1 MKNSC
6 CLTMNYNKAIEIL
19 YNQAPMFQNIGKRA
33 YKTGLETTLILDE
46 IFQHPHRK
54 FRTIHVAGTNGK
66 GSCSH
71 LIAAVLQSAGYRVGL
86 YTSPH
91 LKDFRERIRINGE
104 MISEEAVCEFV
115 KLAQPII
122 AEHQPSFFEITT
134 AMAFRYFEQQG
145 VDVAVIEVGLGGRLD
160 CTNIIT
166 PELSIIT
173 NISIDHTDLLGAT
186 LPEIACE
193 KAGVIKS
200 GRPVII
206 GERQLEVAQ
215 VFISKANEVVAPI
228 YFASDEMA
236 DVELPICEMKGYYQD
251 KNRRTILTAI
261 RELRRQGYFDISDQA
276 IVDGFARVCRLTG
289 IMGRWQLISEN
300 PRIICDTGHNEAG
313 IKFVTEQLLHEKFTN
328 LRIIIGVVSDKK
340 IDKVLALL
348 PKNAIYYFTK
358 AQIPRALS
366 EIDLQSQATEYGLQ
380 GDCYQ
385 TISQALN
392 QAKQD
397 YVKGDL
403 IFVGGSNFTVA
414 EIL

>member
-1 MKNSC
+1 MTYSE
-6 CLTMNYNKAIEIL
+6 AIEIL
-19 YNQAPMFQNIGKRA
+19 YNQAPMFQNVGKQA
-33 YKTGLETTLILDE
+33 YKTGLETTHELDR
-46 IFQHPHRK
+46 IFQHPHRR

-71 LIAAVLQSAGYRVGL
+71 LMAAVLQKSGYKVGL

-115 KLAQPII
+115 ELAKPLI
-122 AEHQPSFFEITT
+122 AELRPSFFEITT
-134 AMAFRYFEQQG
+134 AMAFRYFAERE

-166 PELSIIT
+166 PEISIIT

-186 LPEIACE
+186 LPEIARE
-193 KAGVIKS
+193 KAGVIKA
-200 GRPVII
+200 GVPAVI
-206 GERQLEVAQ
+206 GERQGEVAQ
-215 VFISKANEVVAPI
+215 VFVDKAEEVGALL

-236 DVELPICEMKGYYQD
+236 DVELPNCEMKGYYQD
-251 KNRRTILTAI
+251 KNRRTVLTAI
-261 RELRRQGYFDISDQA
+261 RELRNRGKFDISDEA
-276 IVDGFARVCRLTG
+276 IVEGFANVCRLTG
-289 IMGRWQLISEN
+289 IMGRWQMLSEN
-300 PRIICDTGHNEAG
+300 PRVICDTGHNEAG
-313 IKFVTEQLLHEKFTN
+313 IQFVVNQLLHEKYTN
-328 LRIIIGVVSDKK
+328 LRIIIGMVSDKK

-358 AQIPRALS
+358 AQMPRALN
-366 EIDLQSQATEYGLQ
+366 EIELQKQAAEYGLK
-380 GDCYQ
+380 GSAYS
-385 TISQALN
+385 TIKQAFE
-392 QAKQD
+392 QAKMD
-397 YVKGDL
+397 YVDGDL

>member
-1 MKNSC
+1 
-6 CLTMNYNKAIEIL
+6 MNYNDAIEIL

-33 YKTGLETTLILDE
+33 YKTGLETTFELDR

-71 LIAAVLQSAGYRVGL
+71 LISAVLQKSGYKVGL

-115 KLAQPII
+115 ELAQPII
-122 AEHQPSFFEITT
+122 AELQPSFFEITT
-134 AMAFRYFEQQG
+134 AMAFRYFAMQN

-160 CTNIIT
+160 CTNIID

-186 LPEIACE
+186 LPEIAYE
-193 KAGVIKS
+193 KAGVIKA
-200 GRPVII
+200 GKPAII
-206 GERQLEVAQ
+206 GERQPEVAQ
-215 VFISKANEVVAPI
+215 VFISKATEVNAPI

-236 DVELPICEMKGYYQD
+236 NAILPDCEMKGYYQD
-251 KNRRTILTAI
+251 KNRRTVLTAI
-261 RELRRQGYFDISDQA
+261 RELRRQNYFNIPDQA
-276 IVDGFARVCRLTG
+276 IVDGFAKVCHLTG

-328 LRIIIGVVSDKK
+328 LRIIIGMVSDKK

-358 AQIPRALS
+358 AQIPRALN
-366 EIDLQSQATEYGLQ
+366 EVDLQKQATEYGLC
-380 GDCYQ
+380 GDTYP
-385 TISQALN
+385 TIEQALN
-392 QAKQD
+392 KAKQD
-397 YVKGDL
+397 YIEGDL

>member
-1 MKNSC
+1 
-6 CLTMNYNKAIEIL
+6 MNYNNAIEIL
-19 YNQAPMFQNIGKRA
+19 YNQAPMFQNVGKRA
-33 YKTGLETTLILDE
+33 YKTGLETTHALDK

-71 LIAAVLQSAGYRVGL
+71 LTAAVLQSAGYKVGL

-115 KLAQPII
+115 ELAQPLI
-122 AEHQPSFFEITT
+122 AELQPSFFEITT
-134 AMAFRYFEQQG
+134 AMAFRYFAQQN

-160 CTNIIT
+160 CTNIIS
-166 PELSIIT
+166 PEISIIT

-186 LPEIACE
+186 LPEIAHE
-193 KAGVIKS
+193 KAGVIK
-200 GRPVII
+200 PNTPAII
-206 GERQLEVAQ
+206 GEHQPEVAS
-215 VFISKANEVVAPI
+215 VFIDKAAEVGAPL
-228 YFASDEMA
+228 YFASTEMA
-236 DVELPICEMKGYYQD
+236 DASLPECEMKGYYQD
-251 KNRRTILTAI
+251 KNRRTVLTAI
-261 RELRRQGYFDISDQA
+261 RELRRQGHFNITDDNINE
-276 IVDGFARVCRLTG
+276 GFASVCRLTG
-289 IMGRWQLISEN
+289 IMGRWQLLSEN

-313 IKFVTEQLLHEKFTN
+313 IKFVAEQLLHEKYTN
-328 LRIIIGVVSDKK
+328 LRIILGMVSDKK

-358 AQIPRALS
+358 AQIPRALG
-366 EIDLQSQATEYGLQ
+366 EVELQQQAAEYGLQ
-380 GDCYQ
+380 GNCYT

-397 YVKGDL
+397 YTQGDL

>member
-1 MKNSC
+1 
-6 CLTMNYNKAIEIL
+6 MNYSTAIEIL
-19 YNQAPMFQNIGKRA
+19 YNQAPMFQNIGKKA
-33 YKTGLETTLILDE
+33 YKTGLETTLELDH
-46 IFQHPHRK
+46 IFQQPHRK

-71 LIAAVLQSAGYRVGL
+71 LISAVLQKSGYKVGL

-91 LKDFRERIRINGE
+91 LKDFRERIRINGK
-104 MISEEAVCEFV
+104 MISEESVCEFV
-115 KLAQPII
+115 ELAKPLIDQL
-122 AEHQPSFFEITT
+122 HPSFFEITT
-134 AMAFRYFEQQG
+134 AMAFRYFAQQN

-166 PELSIIT
+166 PEITVIT

-186 LPEIACE
+186 LPEIAHE
-193 KAGVIKS
+193 KAGIIKS
-200 GRPVII
+200 NIPAII
-206 GERQLEVAQ
+206 GERQPEVAQ
-215 VFISKANEVVAPI
+215 VFIDKATKENSPI

-236 DVELPICEMKGYYQD
+236 YAELPDCEMKGYYQD
-251 KNRRTILTAI
+251 RNRRTVLTAI
-261 RELRRQGYFDISDQA
+261 RELRKQNHFNIPDEA
-276 IVDGFARVCRLTG
+276 ITEGFANVCRLTG
-289 IMGRWQLISEN
+289 IMGRWQLLSEN

-313 IKFVTEQLLHEKFTN
+313 IQFVANQLLHEKYTN
-328 LRIIIGVVSDKK
+328 LRIIIGMVSDKK
-340 IDKVLALL
+340 IDKVLSLL

-358 AQIPRALS
+358 AQMPRALN
-366 EIDLQSQATEYGLQ
+366 EIELQKQAAEYGLQ
-380 GDCYQ
+380 GNYYP

-397 YVKGDL
+397 YTQGDL

>member
-1 MKNSC
+1 
-6 CLTMNYNKAIEIL
+6 MNYSNAIEIL

-33 YKTGLETTLILDE
+33 YKTGLETTYELDE

-71 LIAAVLQSAGYRVGL
+71 LTAAVLQSAGYKVGL

-115 KLAQPII
+115 ELAQPII
-122 AEHQPSFFEITT
+122 AELQPSFFEITT
-134 AMAFRYFEQQG
+134 AMAFRYFAMQN

-166 PELSIIT
+166 PEISIIT

-186 LPEIACE
+186 LPEIARE
-193 KAGVIKS
+193 KAGIIKHS
-200 GRPVII
+200 IPAII
-206 GERQLEVAQ
+206 GERQPEVAQ
-215 VFISKANEVVAPI
+215 VFIDKATEVKTEL

-236 DVELPICEMKGYYQD
+236 DTELPECEMKGYYQD
-251 KNRRTILTAI
+251 RNRRTVLTAI
-261 RELRRQGYFDISDQA
+261 RELRRQGHFIIPDQA
-276 IVDGFARVCRLTG
+276 IIDGFAQVCHLTS

-313 IKFVTEQLLHEKFTN
+313 IKFVAEQLLHEKFNN
-328 LRIIIGVVSDKK
+328 LRIIIGMVSDKK

-358 AQIPRALS
+358 AQIPRALN
-366 EIDLQSQATEYGLQ
+366 EIDLQNQAMEYGLQ
-380 GDCYQ
+380 GNTYP
-385 TISQALN
+385 TIKQALE

-397 YVKGDL
+397 YSEGDL

>member
-1 MKNSC
+1 MD
-6 CLTMNYNKAIEIL
+6 YNKAIEIL
-19 YNQAPMFQNIGKRA
+19 YNQAPMFQNIGKKA
-33 YKTGLETTLILDE
+33 YKTGLETTHELDE
-46 IFQHPHRK
+46 IFQHPHRR

-71 LIAAVLQSAGYRVGL
+71 LLSAVLQKAGYKVGL

-115 KLAQPII
+115 ELAQPII
-122 AEHQPSFFEITT
+122 GELQPSFFEITT
-134 AMAFRYFEQQG
+134 AMAFRYFAMQE

-160 CTNIIT
+160 CTNIIN
-166 PELSIIT
+166 PEISIIT

-186 LPEIACE
+186 LPEIARE

-200 GRPVII
+200 SCPAVI
-206 GERQLEVAQ
+206 GERQPEVAQ
-215 VFISKANEVVAPI
+215 VFIDKAEEVGAPL

-236 DVELPICEMKGYYQD
+236 DAELPECEMKGYYQD
-251 KNRRTILTAI
+251 KNRRTVLTAI
-261 RELRRQGYFDISDQA
+261 RELRKQGKFNISDEA
-276 IVDGFARVCRLTG
+276 VVDGFAQVCRLTG

-313 IKFVTEQLLHEKFTN
+313 IKFVVNQLLHEKYTN
-328 LRIIIGVVSDKK
+328 LRIIIGMVSDKK
-340 IDKVLALL
+340 IDKVLELL

-358 AQIPRALS
+358 AQIPRALN
-366 EIDLQSQATEYGLQ
+366 ENDLQKQGAEYGLR
-380 GDCYQ
+380 GDVYP
-385 TISQALN
+385 TIKQAFE
-392 QAKQD
+392 QAKID
-397 YVKGDL
+397 YKEGDL

>member
-1 MKNSC
+1 
-6 CLTMNYNKAIEIL
+6 MNYNDAIEVL

-33 YKTGLETTLILDE
+33 YKTGLETTYQLDE

-71 LIAAVLQSAGYRVGL
+71 LTAAVLQSAGYKVGL

-115 KLAQPII
+115 QLAQPLI
-122 AEHQPSFFEITT
+122 AELQPSFFEITT
-134 AMAFRYFEQQG
+134 AMAFRYFAQQE

-160 CTNIIT
+160 CTNIIS
-166 PELSIIT
+166 PEISIIT
-173 NISIDHTDLLGAT
+173 KISIDHTDLLGAT
-186 LPEIACE
+186 LPEIALE

-200 GRPVII
+200 GIPTII
-206 GERQLEVAQ
+206 GERQTEVAQ
-215 VFISKANEVVAPI
+215 VFEAKAHEVGAPL

-236 DVELPICEMKGYYQD
+236 NAELPDCEMKGYYQD
-251 KNRRTILTAI
+251 CNLRTVLTAI
-261 RELRRQGYFDISDQA
+261 RELRNRDIFTITDDN
-276 IVDGFARVCRLTG
+276 IKTGFASVCRLTG
-289 IMGRWQLISEN
+289 IMGRWQMLSEN

-313 IKFVTEQLLHEKFTN
+313 IKFVTEQLLHEKYTN
-328 LRIIIGVVSDKK
+328 LRIIIGMVSDKK
-340 IDKVLALL
+340 IDKVLSLL

-358 AQIPRALS
+358 AQIPRALG
-366 EIDLQSQATEYGLQ
+366 EKELQQQAAEYGLQ
-380 GDCYQ
+380 GNTYP
-385 TISQALN
+385 TIKQALSQA
-392 QAKQD
+392 KSD
-397 YVKGDL
+397 YTEGDL

>member
-1 MKNSC
+1 MD
-6 CLTMNYNKAIEIL
+6 YNKAIEIL
-19 YNQAPMFQNIGKRA
+19 YNQAPMFQNVGKKA
-33 YKTGLETTLILDE
+33 YKTGLETTQELDE
-46 IFQHPHRK
+46 IFQHPHHR

-71 LIAAVLQSAGYRVGL
+71 LLSAVLQKAGYKVGL

-115 KLAQPII
+115 ELAQPII
-122 AEHQPSFFEITT
+122 GELQPSFFEITT
-134 AMAFRYFEQQG
+134 AMAFRYFAMQE

-160 CTNIIT
+160 CTNIIN
-166 PELSIIT
+166 PEISIIT

-186 LPEIACE
+186 LPEIARE

-200 GRPVII
+200 GCPAVI
-206 GERQLEVAQ
+206 GERQPEVAQ
-215 VFISKANEVVAPI
+215 VFVDKAEEVGATL

-236 DVELPICEMKGYYQD
+236 DAELPECEMKGYYQD
-251 KNRRTILTAI
+251 KNRRTVLTAI
-261 RELRRQGYFDISDQA
+261 RELRKQGKFDISDEA
-276 IVDGFARVCRLTG
+276 VVEGFAQVCRLTG

-313 IKFVTEQLLHEKFTN
+313 IKFVVNQLLHEKYTN
-328 LRIIIGVVSDKK
+328 LRIIIGMVSDKK
-340 IDKVLALL
+340 IDKVLELL

-358 AQIPRALS
+358 AQIPRALN
-366 EIDLQSQATEYGLQ
+366 ENDLQKQGAEYGLM
-380 GDCYQ
+380 GDVYP
-385 TISQALN
+385 TIKQAFE
-392 QAKQD
+392 QAKID
-397 YVKGDL
+397 CEEGDL

>member
-1 MKNSC
+1 MD
-6 CLTMNYNKAIEIL
+6 YNKAIEIL
-19 YNQAPMFQNIGKRA
+19 YNQAPMFQNVGKKA
-33 YKTGLETTLILDE
+33 YKTGLETTHELDE
-46 IFQHPHRK
+46 IFQHPHRR

-71 LIAAVLQSAGYRVGL
+71 LLSAVLQKAGYKVGL

-115 KLAQPII
+115 ELAQPII
-122 AEHQPSFFEITT
+122 GELQPSFFEITT
-134 AMAFRYFEQQG
+134 AMAFRYFAMQE

-160 CTNIIT
+160 CTNIIN
-166 PELSIIT
+166 PEISIIT

-186 LPEIACE
+186 LPEIARE

-200 GRPVII
+200 GCPAVI
-206 GERQLEVAQ
+206 GERQPEVAQ
-215 VFISKANEVVAPI
+215 VFVDKAEEVGAPL

-236 DVELPICEMKGYYQD
+236 DTELPECEMKGYYQD
-251 KNRRTILTAI
+251 KNRRTVLTAI
-261 RELRRQGYFDISDQA
+261 RELRKQGKFDISDEA
-276 IVDGFARVCRLTG
+276 VVEGFAQVCRLTG

-313 IKFVTEQLLHEKFTN
+313 IKFVVNQLLHEKYTN
-328 LRIIIGVVSDKK
+328 LRIIIGMVSDKK
-340 IDKVLALL
+340 IDKVLELL

-358 AQIPRALS
+358 AQIPRALN
-366 EIDLQSQATEYGLQ
+366 ENDLQEQGAEYGLR
-380 GDCYQ
+380 GDVYP
-385 TISQALN
+385 TIKQAFE
-392 QAKQD
+392 QAKID
-397 YVKGDL
+397 CEEGDL

>member
-1 MKNSC
+1 
-6 CLTMNYNKAIEIL
+6 MNYNDAIEIL

-33 YKTGLETTLILDE
+33 YKTGLETTFELDR

-71 LIAAVLQSAGYRVGL
+71 LISAVLQKSGYKVGL

-115 KLAQPII
+115 ELAQPII
-122 AEHQPSFFEITT
+122 AELQPSFFEITT
-134 AMAFRYFEQQG
+134 AMAFRYFAMQN

-160 CTNIIT
+160 CTNIID

-186 LPEIACE
+186 LPEIAYE
-193 KAGVIKS
+193 KAGVIKA
-200 GRPVII
+200 GKPAII
-206 GERQLEVAQ
+206 GEREPEVAQ
-215 VFISKANEVVAPI
+215 VFISKATEVNAPI

-236 DVELPICEMKGYYQD
+236 NAILPDCEMKGYYQD
-251 KNRRTILTAI
+251 KNRRTVLTAI
-261 RELRRQGYFDISDQA
+261 RELRRQNYFNIPDQA
-276 IVDGFARVCRLTG
+276 IVDGFAKVCHLTG

-328 LRIIIGVVSDKK
+328 LRIIIGMVSDKK

-358 AQIPRALS
+358 AQIPRALN
-366 EIDLQSQATEYGLQ
+366 EVDLQKQATEYGLC
-380 GDCYQ
+380 GDTYP
-385 TISQALN
+385 TIEQALN
-392 QAKQD
+392 KAKQD
-397 YVKGDL
+397 YIEGDL

>member
-1 MKNSC
+1 M
-6 CLTMNYNKAIEIL
+6 TYNEAIEIL
-19 YNQAPMFQNIGKRA
+19 YNQAPMFQNVGKQA
-33 YKTGLETTLILDE
+33 YKTGLETTHELDR
-46 IFQHPHRK
+46 IFQHPHRR

-71 LIAAVLQSAGYRVGL
+71 LMAAVLQKSGYKVGL

-115 KLAQPII
+115 ELAKPLI
-122 AEHQPSFFEITT
+122 AELRPSFFEITT
-134 AMAFRYFEQQG
+134 AMAFRYFAEQE

-166 PELSIIT
+166 PEISIIT

-186 LPEIACE
+186 LPEIARE
-193 KAGVIKS
+193 KAGVIKA
-200 GRPVII
+200 GVPAVI
-206 GERQLEVAQ
+206 GERQGEVAQ
-215 VFISKANEVVAPI
+215 VFVDKAEEVGAPL

-236 DVELPICEMKGYYQD
+236 DAELPNCEMKGYYQD
-251 KNRRTILTAI
+251 KNRRTVLTAI
-261 RELRRQGYFDISDQA
+261 RELRNRGKFDISDEA
-276 IVDGFARVCRLTG
+276 IVEGFAGVCRLTG
-289 IMGRWQLISEN
+289 IMGRWQMLAEN
-300 PRIICDTGHNEAG
+300 PRVICDTGHNEAG
-313 IKFVTEQLLHEKFTN
+313 IQFVVNQLLHEKYTN
-328 LRIIIGVVSDKK
+328 LRIIIGMVSDKK

-358 AQIPRALS
+358 AQMPRALN
-366 EIDLQSQATEYGLQ
+366 EIELQKQAGEYGLK
-380 GDCYQ
+380 GVAYS
-385 TISQALN
+385 TIKQAFE
-392 QAKQD
+392 QAKID
-397 YVKGDL
+397 YVDGDL

>member
-1 MKNSC
+1 MD
-6 CLTMNYNKAIEIL
+6 YNKAIEIL
-19 YNQAPMFQNIGKRA
+19 YNQAPMFQNVGKKA
-33 YKTGLETTLILDE
+33 YKTGLETTHELDE
-46 IFQHPHRK
+46 IFQHPHRR

-71 LIAAVLQSAGYRVGL
+71 LLSAVLQKAGYKVGL

-115 KLAQPII
+115 ELAQPII
-122 AEHQPSFFEITT
+122 GELQPSFFEITT
-134 AMAFRYFEQQG
+134 AMAFRYFAMQE

-160 CTNIIT
+160 CTNIIN
-166 PELSIIT
+166 PEISIIT
-173 NISIDHTDLLGAT
+173 NISIDHTNLLGAT
-186 LPEIACE
+186 LPEIARE

-200 GRPVII
+200 GCPAVI
-206 GERQLEVAQ
+206 GERQPEVAQ
-215 VFISKANEVVAPI
+215 VFVDKAEEVGAPL

-236 DVELPICEMKGYYQD
+236 DAELPECEMKGYYQD
-251 KNRRTILTAI
+251 KNRRTVLTAI
-261 RELRRQGYFDISDQA
+261 RELRKQGKFDISDEA
-276 IVDGFARVCRLTG
+276 VVEGFVQVCRLTG

-313 IKFVTEQLLHEKFTN
+313 IKFVVNQLLHEKYTN
-328 LRIIIGVVSDKK
+328 LRIIIGMVSDKK
-340 IDKVLALL
+340 IDKVLELL

-358 AQIPRALS
+358 AQIPRALN
-366 EIDLQSQATEYGLQ
+366 EIDLQKQGGECGLR
-380 GDCYQ
+380 GDVYP
-385 TISQALN
+385 TIKQALE
-392 QAKQD
+392 QAKLD
-397 YVKGDL
+397 YREGDL

>member
-1 MKNSC
+1 
-6 CLTMNYNKAIEIL
+6 MNYSNAIEIL
-19 YNQAPMFQNIGKRA
+19 YNQAPMFQNVGKRA
-33 YKTGLETTLILDE
+33 YKTGLETTLALDE
-46 IFQHPHRK
+46 IFQHPHCK

-71 LIAAVLQSAGYRVGL
+71 LTAAVLQSAGYKVGL

-91 LKDFRERIRINGE
+91 LKDFRERIRVNGE

-115 KLAQPII
+115 QLAQPII
-122 AEHQPSFFEITT
+122 AELQPSFFEITT
-134 AMAFRYFEQQG
+134 AMAFRYFAQQE

-160 CTNIIT
+160 CTNIIS
-166 PELSIIT
+166 PEISIIT

-186 LPEIACE
+186 LPEIAYE

-200 GRPVII
+200 GIPVII
-206 GERQLEVAQ
+206 GERQYEVAQ
-215 VFISKANEVVAPI
+215 VFETKAQKVGAPI

-236 DVELPICEMKGYYQD
+236 DAVLPNCEMKGYYQD
-251 KNRRTILTAI
+251 KNRRTVLTVI
-261 RELRRQGYFDISDQA
+261 RELRRQGFFNITDQA
-276 IVDGFARVCRLTG
+276 IINGFAQVCHLTG

-313 IKFVTEQLLHEKFTN
+313 IKFVVEQLLHEKYIN
-328 LRIIIGVVSDKK
+328 LRIIIGMVSDKK
-340 IDKVLALL
+340 IDKVLSLL

-366 EIDLQSQATEYGLQ
+366 EVDLQKQATEYGLC
-380 GDCYQ
+380 GNVYP
-385 TISQALN
+385 TIAQALDW
-392 QAKQD
+392 AKQD
-397 YVKGDL
+397 YVDGDL

>member
-1 MKNSC
+1 
-6 CLTMNYNKAIEIL
+6 MNYNDAIEIL

-33 YKTGLETTLILDE
+33 YKTGLETTFELDR

-71 LIAAVLQSAGYRVGL
+71 LISAVLQKSGYKVGL

-115 KLAQPII
+115 ELAQPII
-122 AEHQPSFFEITT
+122 AELQPSFFEITT
-134 AMAFRYFEQQG
+134 AMAFRYFAMQN

-160 CTNIIT
+160 CTNIID

-186 LPEIACE
+186 LPEIAYE
-193 KAGVIKS
+193 KAGVIKA
-200 GRPVII
+200 GKPAII
-206 GERQLEVAQ
+206 GERQPEVAQ
-215 VFISKANEVVAPI
+215 VFISKATEVNAPI

-236 DVELPICEMKGYYQD
+236 NAILPDCEMKGYYQD
-251 KNRRTILTAI
+251 KNRRTVLTAI
-261 RELRRQGYFDISDQA
+261 RELRRQNYFNIPDQA
-276 IVDGFARVCRLTG
+276 IIDGFAKVCHLTG

-328 LRIIIGVVSDKK
+328 LRIIIGMVSDKK

-358 AQIPRALS
+358 AQIPRALN
-366 EIDLQSQATEYGLQ
+366 EVDLQKQATEYGLC
-380 GDCYQ
+380 GDTYP
-385 TISQALN
+385 TIEQALN
-392 QAKQD
+392 KAKQD
-397 YVKGDL
+397 YIEGDL

>member
-1 MKNSC
+1 MD
-6 CLTMNYNKAIEIL
+6 YNKAIEIL
-19 YNQAPMFQNIGKRA
+19 YNQAPMFQNVGKKA
-33 YKTGLETTLILDE
+33 YKTGLETTHELDE
-46 IFQHPHRK
+46 IFQHPHRR

-71 LIAAVLQSAGYRVGL
+71 LLSAVLQKAGYKVGL

-115 KLAQPII
+115 ELAQPII
-122 AEHQPSFFEITT
+122 GELQPSFFEITT
-134 AMAFRYFEQQG
+134 AMAFRYFAMQE

-160 CTNIIT
+160 CTNIIN
-166 PELSIIT
+166 PEISIIT

-186 LPEIACE
+186 LPEIARE

-200 GRPVII
+200 GCPAVI
-206 GERQLEVAQ
+206 GERQPEVAQ
-215 VFISKANEVVAPI
+215 VFVDKAEEVGAPL

-236 DVELPICEMKGYYQD
+236 DAELPECEMKGYYQD
-251 KNRRTILTAI
+251 KNRRTVLTAI
-261 RELRRQGYFDISDQA
+261 RELRKQGKFDISDEA
-276 IVDGFARVCRLTG
+276 VVEGFAQVCRLTG

-313 IKFVTEQLLHEKFTN
+313 IKFVVNQLLHEKYTN
-328 LRIIIGVVSDKK
+328 LRIIIGMVSDKK
-340 IDKVLALL
+340 IDKVLELL

-358 AQIPRALS
+358 AQIPRALN
-366 EIDLQSQATEYGLQ
+366 EIDLQKQGGEYGLK
-380 GDCYQ
+380 GDVYP
-385 TISQALN
+385 TIKQALE
-392 QAKQD
+392 QVKLD
-397 YVKGDL
+397 YREGDL

>member
-1 MKNSC
+1 
-6 CLTMNYNKAIEIL
+6 MNYNNAIEIL

-33 YKTGLETTLILDE
+33 YKTGLETTHELDR
-46 IFQHPHRK
+46 IFQHPHHK

-71 LIAAVLQSAGYRVGL
+71 LLAAVLQKSGYKVGL

-91 LKDFRERIRINGE
+91 LKDFRERIRINGQ
-104 MISEEAVCEFV
+104 MIPEEAVCEFV
-115 KLAQPII
+115 ELAQPII
-122 AEHQPSFFEITT
+122 AELQPSFFEITT
-134 AMAFRYFEQQG
+134 AMAFRYFAQQN

-166 PELSIIT
+166 PEISIIT

-186 LPEIACE
+186 LPEIAHE
-193 KAGVIKS
+193 KAGIIKS
-200 GRPVII
+200 GIPAII
-206 GERQLEVAQ
+206 GEHQTEVAH
-215 VFISKANEVVAPI
+215 VFEAKAQEVGAPL

-236 DVELPICEMKGYYQD
+236 DAILPDCEMKGYYQD
-251 KNRRTILTAI
+251 RNRRTVLTAI
-261 RELRRQGYFDISDQA
+261 RELRNRSIFNITDDNIKE
-276 IVDGFARVCRLTG
+276 GFAAVCRLTG

-313 IKFVTEQLLHEKFTN
+313 INFVTNQLLHEKYTN
-328 LRIIIGVVSDKK
+328 LRIIIGMVSDKK

-358 AQIPRALS
+358 AQIPRALN
-366 EIDLQSQATEYGLQ
+366 EIDLQTQAAEYGLQ
-380 GDCYQ
+380 GNHYA
-385 TISQALN
+385 TIAQALN

-397 YVKGDL
+397 YIEGDL

>member
-1 MKNSC
+1 M
-6 CLTMNYNKAIEIL
+6 TYNEAIEIL
-19 YNQAPMFQNIGKRA
+19 YNQAPMFQNVGKQA
-33 YKTGLETTLILDE
+33 YKTGLETTHELDR
-46 IFQHPHRK
+46 IFQHPHRR

-71 LIAAVLQSAGYRVGL
+71 LMAAVLQKSGYKVGL

-115 KLAQPII
+115 ELAKPLI
-122 AEHQPSFFEITT
+122 AELRPSFFEITT
-134 AMAFRYFEQQG
+134 AMAFRYFAEQE

-166 PELSIIT
+166 PEISIIT

-186 LPEIACE
+186 LPEIARE
-193 KAGVIKS
+193 KAGVIKA
-200 GRPVII
+200 GVPAVI
-206 GERQLEVAQ
+206 GERQGEVAQ
-215 VFISKANEVVAPI
+215 VFVDKAEEVGAPL

-236 DVELPICEMKGYYQD
+236 DAELPNCEMKGYYQD
-251 KNRRTILTAI
+251 KNRRTVLTAI
-261 RELRRQGYFDISDQA
+261 RELRNSGKFDISDEA
-276 IVDGFARVCRLTG
+276 IVEGFAGVCRLTG
-289 IMGRWQLISEN
+289 IMGRWQMLAEN
-300 PRIICDTGHNEAG
+300 PRVICDTGHNEAG
-313 IKFVTEQLLHEKFTN
+313 IQFVVNQLLHEKYTN
-328 LRIIIGVVSDKK
+328 LRIIIGMVSDKK

-358 AQIPRALS
+358 AQMPRALN
-366 EIDLQSQATEYGLQ
+366 EIELQKQAGEYGLK
-380 GDCYQ
+380 GGAYS
-385 TISQALN
+385 TIKQAFE
-392 QAKQD
+392 QAKID
-397 YVKGDL
+397 YVDGDL

>member
-1 MKNSC
+1 MD
-6 CLTMNYNKAIEIL
+6 YNKAIEIL
-19 YNQAPMFQNIGKRA
+19 YNQAPMFQNVGKKA
-33 YKTGLETTLILDE
+33 YKTGLETTYELDE
-46 IFQHPHRK
+46 IFQHPHRR

-71 LIAAVLQSAGYRVGL
+71 LLSAVLQKAGYKVGL

-115 KLAQPII
+115 ELAQPII
-122 AEHQPSFFEITT
+122 GELQPSFFEITT
-134 AMAFRYFEQQG
+134 AMAFRYFAMQE

-160 CTNIIT
+160 CTNIIN
-166 PELSIIT
+166 PEISIIT

-186 LPEIACE
+186 LPEIARE

-200 GRPVII
+200 GCPAVI
-206 GERQLEVAQ
+206 GERQPEVAQ
-215 VFISKANEVVAPI
+215 VFIDKAEEVGAPL
-228 YFASDEMA
+228 YFASVEMA
-236 DVELPICEMKGYYQD
+236 DAELPECEMKGYYQD
-251 KNRRTILTAI
+251 KNRRTVLTAI
-261 RELRRQGYFDISDQA
+261 RELRKQGKFNISDEA
-276 IVDGFARVCRLTG
+276 VVEGFAQVCRLTG

-313 IKFVTEQLLHEKFTN
+313 IKFVVNQLLHEKYTN
-328 LRIIIGVVSDKK
+328 LRIIIGMVSDKK
-340 IDKVLALL
+340 IDKVLELL

-358 AQIPRALS
+358 AQIPRALN
-366 EIDLQSQATEYGLQ
+366 ENDLQKQGAEYGLM
-380 GDCYQ
+380 GDVYP
-385 TISQALN
+385 TIKQAFE
-392 QAKQD
+392 QAKID
-397 YVKGDL
+397 CEEGDL

>member
-1 MKNSC
+1 
-6 CLTMNYNKAIEIL
+6 MNYNDAIEIL

-33 YKTGLETTLILDE
+33 YKTGLETTFELDR
-46 IFQHPHRK
+46 IFQYPHRK

-71 LIAAVLQSAGYRVGL
+71 LISAVLQKSGYKVGL

-115 KLAQPII
+115 ELAQPII
-122 AEHQPSFFEITT
+122 AELQPSFFEITT
-134 AMAFRYFEQQG
+134 AMAFRYFAMQN

-160 CTNIIT
+160 CTNIID

-186 LPEIACE
+186 LPEIAYE
-193 KAGVIKS
+193 KAGVIKA
-200 GRPVII
+200 GKPAII
-206 GERQLEVAQ
+206 GERQPEVAQ
-215 VFISKANEVVAPI
+215 VFISKATEVNAPI

-236 DVELPICEMKGYYQD
+236 NAILPDCEMKGYYQD
-251 KNRRTILTAI
+251 KNRRTVLTAI
-261 RELRRQGYFDISDQA
+261 RELRRQNYFNIPDQA
-276 IVDGFARVCRLTG
+276 IVDGFAKVCHLTG

-328 LRIIIGVVSDKK
+328 LRIIIGMVSDKK

-358 AQIPRALS
+358 AQIPRALN
-366 EIDLQSQATEYGLQ
+366 EVDLQKQATEYGLC
-380 GDCYQ
+380 GDTYP
-385 TISQALN
+385 TIEQALN
-392 QAKQD
+392 KAKQD
-397 YVKGDL
+397 YIEGDL